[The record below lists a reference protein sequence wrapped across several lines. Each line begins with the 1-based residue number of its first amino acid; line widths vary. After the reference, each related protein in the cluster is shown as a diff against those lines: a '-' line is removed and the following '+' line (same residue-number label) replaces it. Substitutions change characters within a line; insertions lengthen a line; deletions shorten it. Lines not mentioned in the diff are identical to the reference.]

1 MKHGLRLKACIL
13 LGTVLLCL
21 SSAGRIL
28 AQAPAGATGTPALAT
43 LSPEE
48 EKAADMRMPDLDRS
62 GLLPELRQPETITDA
77 MRNPFGGA
85 TKVIGQIVGPSE
97 DDEKTRLRR
106 LLTNLRI
113 SGVATSP
120 QGMRVLIGS
129 ISLGKGDELPPLFHN
144 QGERLMVESVSDRSV
159 LLRFVT
165 NEEAKKQQP
174 IALSFD
180 LRPPDPQRSSLRMGE
195 AFTKLVPMD
204 NEGSVALKPLES
216 ASAQAILQN
225 AKDQGLQSLVD
236 RPTELFNAPAIPP
249 PNNEEVPQP

>member
-1 MKHGLRLKACIL
+1 MKRGMRLSVRIL
-13 LGTVLLCL
+13 LGAVLLCF
-21 SSAGRIL
+21 SAGPIL
-28 AQAPAGATGTPALAT
+28 AQSSTEAPGTPASGT

-62 GLLPELRQPETITDA
+62 GLLPELRQPETVTDA
-77 MRNPFGGA
+77 ERNPFKGA
-85 TKVIGQIVGPSE
+85 AKVFDQITGPSE
-97 DDEKTRLRR
+97 GDERTRVRR
-106 LLTNLRI
+106 LLSNLRI

-144 QGERLMVESVSDRSV
+144 QGERLVVESVSDRSL

-165 NEEAKKQQP
+165 NEDAKKQQP

-180 LRPPDPQRSSLRMGE
+180 LRPPSPRNSSLRFGE

-249 PNNEEVPQP
+249 PNEEAPQP

>member
-1 MKHGLRLKACIL
+1 MKDGMRLPTPCIL

-21 SSAGRIL
+21 SAAPISA
-28 AQAPAGATGTPALAT
+28 QSSTEATGTTASGT

-62 GLLPELRQPETITDA
+62 GMLPELRQPETVTDA

-85 TKVIGQIVGPSE
+85 AKVFDQITGPSE
-97 DDEKTRLRR
+97 GDERTRLRR
-106 LLTNLRI
+106 LLNNLRI

-120 QGMRVLIGS
+120 QGMRVLVGS
-129 ISLGKGDELPPLFHN
+129 VSLGKGDELPPFFHN
-144 QGERLMVESVSDRSV
+144 QGERLLVESVSDRSV

-180 LRPPDPQRSSLRMGE
+180 LRPPTPQKSSLRLGE
-195 AFTKLVPMD
+195 AFNKLIPVD
-204 NEGSVALKPLES
+204 DEGSVALKPLES
-216 ASAQAILQN
+216 APAQAILQN

-249 PNNEEVPQP
+249 PNEAAQP